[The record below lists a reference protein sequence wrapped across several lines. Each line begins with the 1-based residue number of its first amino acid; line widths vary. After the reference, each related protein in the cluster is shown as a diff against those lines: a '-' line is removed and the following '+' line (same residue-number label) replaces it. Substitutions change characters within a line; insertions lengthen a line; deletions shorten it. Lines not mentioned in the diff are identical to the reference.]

1 MFENCSHSPL
11 HSYVVK
17 ALAAAAFFALAAL
30 LYFSG
35 CPYGELST
43 TEGRCAYLAARGY
56 TADPASETVREIT
69 LPREFDDILE
79 DYNRLQLTA
88 GYDLHAG
95 AGRTCLICQYE
106 LIDYPGWDGR
116 VIATLY
122 LCRGRVIAGDVH
134 TASIE
139 GFLRAL

>member
-79 DYNRLQLTA
+79 DYNRLQLAA
-88 GYDLHAG
+88 GYDLRAG
-95 AGRTCLICQYE
+95 AGRRCLIFQYE

-134 TASIE
+134 TASVE

>member
-1 MFENCSHSPL
+1 MKTVHILPCTLMWSKRWRRPPFLPWRRCCTS
-11 HSYVVK
+11 
-17 ALAAAAFFALAAL
+17 AA
-30 LYFSG
+30 G
-35 CPYGELST
+35 
-43 TEGRCAYLAARGY
+43 CAYLAARGY
-56 TADPASETVREIT
+56 TADPASETVRELT

-79 DYNRLQLTA
+79 DYNRLQLAA
-88 GYDLHAG
+88 GYDLRAG